1 MGLTRS
7 IAESSLFGRPA
18 RTCLSVLGVAV
29 GIATVVAVFTLD
41 HVTVLSRTRAL
52 LPDFEADLQVRSTSE
67 LPDPRSELLQMKG
80 VAGVAAFFENDVGF
94 RPLDRPVAEGAGAE
108 LVRLV
113 ALETG
118 GARTLGVYH
127 VEDGRDLSAERG
139 ANGVLIGRALA
150 ADFGLEPGSRVVL
163 AQPKRAARSACIEGE
178 IRVLDAPG
186 TPEREAVFEV
196 VGILSREGLGR
207 RASGRVVVV
216 DWDAGRELLRDV
228 FLDAQFWLKR
238 DPAVD
243 LEALETSLARS
254 FTFERNALR
263 AVGQMADERAFR
275 NGVRLAGLFALL
287 LGLYVIFHTLS
298 MSLVERV
305 REVGVLSALGATR
318 SQIARIFFCEA
329 LFIAVAAGVLGLFG
343 GLAFAH
349 ELLRRGISTLGVQPR
364 PVGPFEVPWRT
375 VLALVLLGVA
385 VALFGSVYP
394 ILRARSA
401 DVTLALRGEEQG
413 RRAVA
418 RGFQVMSVL
427 LLVLVVPLFFFRVV
441 PIIGAAE
448 PVLVGALLLGL
459 VVLGALVGLP
469 LLWPQP
475 FGWVT
480 SSLARP
486 AERWAPLSG
495 KLACASLSQG
505 ATRTGASIA
514 AIALVTAAYVGLKGM
529 TASLA
534 GEIEE
539 WGETGVR
546 DKVFVRGLPDVPLDE
561 VIRSLR
567 VLPEVQGIEP
577 GSARAFPSFLL
588 LGLRSSEL
596 ARYGPLALDPGLADA
611 LRAGTSIVI
620 SERLA
625 RQRELSVGDAVL
637 VQTGAQGI
645 REFRVGAISDSYG
658 YFPSPDERAYGV
670 IDENELKRLFCVDI
684 DRTDTVAVKMN
695 GGDAG
700 LVEAVLRDS
709 FPEARRLALT
719 DGRAILQVLRDD
731 LSVDFVLFD
740 IILFSTAVLAGL
752 GILNGQ
758 LLAALER
765 MKELGILKALGTTRG
780 QVALTVML
788 ESAVIGGLGGVLG
801 LVVGAGLSPVLV
813 SALRVLSG
821 LALPFRTAGI
831 HLMVGALGA
840 LVLSLLAGL
849 YPIWRMN
856 RFDAVRAVRTGS
868 N

>member
-18 RTCLSVLGVAV
+18 RTCLSILGVAV

-52 LPDFEADLQVRSTSE
+52 VPDFEADLQVRSTSG
-67 LPDPRSELLQMKG
+67 LSDPRSELLLMKG

-94 RPLDRPVAEGAGAE
+94 RPLDRASPEGAGAE

-113 ALETG
+113 ALEAG

-127 VEDGRDLSAERG
+127 VEDGSDLSAESG

-150 ADFGLEPGSRVVL
+150 ADFGLEPGSKIVL
-163 AQPKRAARSACIEGE
+163 AQPRRAARSACIEGE
-178 IRVLDAPG
+178 IRALDAPA
-186 TPEREAVFEV
+186 PEREAVFQV

-216 DWDAGRELLRDV
+216 DLGAGRELLRDV

-243 LEALETSLARS
+243 LEVLETDLARH

-305 REVGVLSALGATR
+305 REVGILSALGATR
-318 SQIARIFFCEA
+318 AQVARIFFCEA
-329 LFIAVAAGVLGLFG
+329 LFIAVAAGVLGLLG
-343 GLAFAH
+343 GVVFAH

-375 VLALVLLGVA
+375 VLTLVLLGVA

-401 DVTLALRGEEQG
+401 DVTLALRGEELG

-441 PIIGAAE
+441 PLIGAAE
-448 PVLVGALLLGL
+448 PALVGALLLGL

-475 FGWVT
+475 FGWVA
-480 SSLARP
+480 SFLARP

-495 KLACASLSQG
+495 KLARASLSQG
-505 ATRTGASIA
+505 ATRTGAAIA

-539 WGETGVR
+539 WGATGVR
-546 DKVFVRGLPDVPLDE
+546 DKVFVQGLPDVPLDE
-561 VIRSLR
+561 VLRALR
-567 VLPEVQGIEP
+567 VLPEVQGVEP
-577 GSARAFPSFLL
+577 GGARAFPSFLL
-588 LGLRSSEL
+588 LGLRTEEL
-596 ARYGPLALDPGLADA
+596 VRYGPLARDPELARS
-611 LRAGTSIVI
+611 LRAGSSIVV

-625 RQRELSVGDAVL
+625 RQRELAVGDAVL

-645 REFRVGAISDSYG
+645 QEFRVGAITNSYG

-684 DRTDTVAVKMN
+684 EHTDTVAVKMN
-695 GGDAG
+695 GGDAA

-709 FPEARRLALT
+709 FPDARRLALT
-719 DGRAILQVLRDD
+719 DGRAILQVLLDD
-731 LSVDFVLFD
+731 LGVDFVLFD
-740 IILFSTAVLAGL
+740 IILFSTAILAGL

-765 MKELGILKALGTTRG
+765 TKELGILKALGTTRG

-831 HLMVGALGA
+831 HLAVGALGA